1 MKEKQL
7 IYSLE
12 DDKNISDLLKYAL
25 EDAGYKVMC
34 FDSAKN
40 LLASMKKNIPNIVI
54 LDIMLDCDES
64 DGMDMLVEIRKE
76 YENVDIKIIMVTAK
90 ASEMNKVHAFNLG
103 ADDYITKPFSIL
115 ELVARVKANLRKR
128 SVCVDENILGYGK
141 IKLEIESRN
150 VYVSGKS
157 VELTYKEF
165 ELLKLLML
173 KSGSVVDREKM
184 LNSVWGYNAV
194 IETRT
199 IDMHIKSL
207 RKKLGL
213 AKNLITTVRGVG
225 YRLGK

>member
-25 EDAGYKVMC
+25 EDAGYKVVC
-34 FDSAKN
+34 FDSTKN
-40 LLASMKKNIPNIVI
+40 LLASMKKSIPNIVI

-64 DGMDMLVEIRKE
+64 DGMDVLVTIRKE

-90 ASEMNKVHAFNLG
+90 ATEMNKVHAFNLG

-157 VELTYKEF
+157 IELTYKEF
-165 ELLKLLML
+165 ELLKLLIL

-184 LNSVWGYNAV
+184 LNSVWGYDAV

-207 RKKLGL
+207 RQKLGL